1 MWSTV
6 SVQFCEYCGDKNGDD
21 MVSNKRL
28 SANFVKNITK
38 AGKYFDGG
46 GLGLCLRVD
55 ARGYKRW
62 VQRIR
67 IFGRQRDLGLGS
79 PPVISLAA
87 AREKALENKRMI
99 LTGANPIA
107 ERKLSKAKLLFKDAA
122 HQAFQKKKHEFRSEK
137 HAKQWMSAINTYAM
151 PRLGNIPVDEISLTD
166 ILAVLEPIWITK
178 NQTAKRVQ
186 QRLEFIL
193 TWSKISG
200 YRSGENPAQW
210 RGNLSELLANPNR
223 LRSTAHH
230 PALQISDARR
240 WWSALSAFDGMGA
253 TALKLVALTACRSGD
268 VRGMRW
274 SEIKNGS
281 ESVWI
286 IPADRAKTEM
296 EYRIP
301 LTDEM
306 VMLLD
311 RVPKRSQSDL
321 VFHNSKFSK
330 LSDMTLSAVM
340 RRMHKKDEV
349 SNGLGFVDATSGK
362 PAVPH
367 GLRSTFRDWA
377 AECGYDSNLAEI
389 QLCHVV
395 GTETQRAY
403 LRTDMVQRRRKM
415 MAEYGKIFTG

>member
-1 MWSTV
+1 M
-6 SVQFCEYCGDKNGDD
+6 SVQFYEYCGDEYGDE
-21 MVSNKRL
+21 MVSDKRL
-28 SANFVKNITK
+28 SASFVKNITE

-67 IFGRQRDLGLGS
+67 ICGRQRDLGLGS

-87 AREKALENKRMI
+87 ARERALENKRMV
-99 LTGANPIA
+99 LAGENPIV
-107 ERKLSKAKLLFKDAA
+107 ERKLFSAKLLFKDAA
-122 HQAFQKKKHEFRSEK
+122 NQAFQKKKYEFRSEK

-151 PRLGNIPVDEISLTD
+151 PRLENIPVDEISLKD

-178 NQTAKRVQ
+178 NQTAKRIQ

-193 TWSKISG
+193 NWSKVTG
-200 YRSGENPAQW
+200 HRSGENPAQW
-210 RGNLSELLANPNR
+210 RGNLSELLANPNK
-223 LRSTAHH
+223 LRNTAHH
-230 PALQISDARR
+230 PALQSSDARR
-240 WWSALSAFDGMGA
+240 WWLALSTLDGMGA
-253 TALKLVALTACRSGD
+253 TALKILALTACRSGD

-286 IPADRAKTEM
+286 IPAERAKTEVD
-296 EYRIP
+296 YRIP

-306 VMLLD
+306 IKLLD
-311 RVPKRSQSDL
+311 CIQKSAHSDL
-321 VFHNSKFSK
+321 VFHSPKFTK
-330 LSDMTLSAVM
+330 LSDMTLSAAM

-349 SNGLGFVDATSGK
+349 NNGLGFVDATSGK

-389 QLCHVV
+389 QLCHAV

-403 LRTDMVQRRRKM
+403 LRTDMVQRRRQM
-415 MAEYGKIFTG
+415 MVEYGKIFTG